1 MRSISYKV
9 QCPEGLHA
17 RPAGMLTR
25 KLKEYACD
33 VTLTKGDASVNAR
46 KLFSVMTLLVKQGD
60 DIVMNP
66 NPALT
71 FCEGDIIILAGE
83 KDNITQ
89 LQAMYGNAGN

>member
-60 DIVMNP
+60 DIVM
-66 NPALT
+66 T
-71 FCEGDIIILAGE
+71 FEGEDEDQAAEGTLAFLRE
-83 KDNITQ
+83 N
-89 LQAMYGNAGN
+89 L